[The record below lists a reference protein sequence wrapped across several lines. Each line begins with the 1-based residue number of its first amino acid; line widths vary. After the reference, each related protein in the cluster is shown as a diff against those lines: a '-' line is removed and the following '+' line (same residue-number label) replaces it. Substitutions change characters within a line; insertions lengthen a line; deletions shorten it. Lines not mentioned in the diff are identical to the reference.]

1 LEVSKPPFYFAW
13 HPSKEA
19 PNLLMVKGDVLP
31 MTEEEKTKIHELRE
45 QGLGYK
51 RIAAELGMKL
61 SSIQSFIKRNKAE
74 NQLLGTCK
82 ECGMQIKSTKG
93 KKRKEFCSDR
103 CRMRWWNAHRDS
115 IKHRN
120 SSVVKCRFCGVE
132 FITFGNCKRVYCSHE
147 CYVRDR
153 RGRSDG

>member
-1 LEVSKPPFYFAW
+1 MEVRKPPFYFAD

-19 PNLLMVKGDVLP
+19 PNLLMVKGDVFS
-31 MTEEEKTKIHELRE
+31 MTEEEKAKIHELRE

-61 SSIQSFIKRNKAE
+61 SSVQSFIKRSTAE
-74 NQLLGTCK
+74 NQLIGTCR
-82 ECGMQIKSTKG
+82 ECGMQVKSTKG

-115 IKHRN
+115 VKHRN
-120 SSVVKCRFCGVE
+120 SSVVKCRLCGAE
-132 FITFGNCKRVYCSHE
+132 FVTFGNRKRVYCSHE

>member
-1 LEVSKPPFYFAW
+1 MEVSKPPFYFAW
-13 HPSKEA
+13 HPSKKA
-19 PNLLMVKGDVLP
+19 PNLLMVKGDVLS

-61 SSIQSFIKRNKAE
+61 SSVQSFIKRNKAE
-74 NQLLGTCK
+74 NPLIGTCK
-82 ECGMQIKSTKG
+82 ECGAQIKSTKG
-93 KKRKEFCSDR
+93 KKKKKFCSDR

-115 IKHRN
+115 VKHRN
-120 SSVVKCRFCGVE
+120 SSVVKCRLCGAE
-132 FITFGNCKRVYCSHE
+132 FITFGSSKRVYCSHE

-153 RGRSDG
+153 RGRTDG